1 MSMQKETMHIKAV
14 VFQMEG
20 MLIEPPAPDA
30 STIKNPTPV
39 HDTTEVIGYLRSKN
53 ICLAMFSYDS
63 FITVQKGLENMPS
76 IRISDFDVIISRE
89 QLPVDS
95 PEINVAALAAKNLKL
110 PVGHVLVVAAD
121 PLILQQARNAGAITV
136 LFDPVPHFDQAR
148 IESDFYISN
157 LAELNPIA
165 RQGIPLPPGKLP
177 NDLLREYLNQF
188 VFDDPSILINPGVG
202 EDTAAID
209 VTAEEVLVLKSDPI
223 TFATDSIGQYAV
235 LINANDIATSGA
247 IPRWLLTTLLF
258 PCGVTPYEI
267 RNVIDELK
275 MFCRQWDITLCG
287 GHTEITD
294 AVTRPVVTGMMAGT
308 VARRDLIDK
317 RNMAPG
323 DRILMTKGVAVEGTA
338 IIAREFGVRLKNLG
352 MTNSEIESSRQFLAN
367 ISVISE
373 ARLAAESKMVSAM
386 HDVTEGGLA
395 NAVEELSIAGGY
407 EIKID
412 VETIPIFT
420 ETSRVCSLLGI
431 DPLGLIGSGSLLI
444 CCRNDGCESL
454 MTSIQDAGID
464 VTCIGEVL
472 EKGQGIIAL
481 KNGQPALWPQFE
493 ADEIA
498 RLF

>member
-1 MSMQKETMHIKAV
+1 MQKEAMHVKAV

-20 MLIEPPAPDA
+20 ILIEPPAPDTL
-30 STIKNPTPV
+30 TIKSPTPA
-39 HDTTEVIGYLRSKN
+39 HDSAELIGYLHSKN
-53 ICLAMFSYDS
+53 IRLAMFSHDS
-63 FITVQKGLENMPS
+63 FTTVKKRLEKMPG
-76 IRISDFDVIISRE
+76 IRISDFDMIICRE
-89 QLPVDS
+89 QMPVDI
-95 PEINVAALAAKNLKL
+95 PEVNLAALAAKKLKL
-110 PVGHVLVVAAD
+110 PVGQVLAVITD
-121 PLILQQARNAGAITV
+121 PLILQQVRNAGAISV
-136 LFDPVPHFDQAR
+136 FLNPVPHFDQAR

-157 LAELNPIA
+157 LTELKHIA

-188 VFDDPSILINPGVG
+188 VFDDSSILINPGVG

-209 VTAEEVLVLKSDPI
+209 VVTEEVLVLKSDPI

-267 RNVIDELK
+267 RNVINELK

-317 RNMAPG
+317 RNIAPG

-352 MTNSEIESSRQFLAN
+352 MTDSEIESSRQFLAN
-367 ISVISE
+367 ISVITE
-373 ARLAAESKMVSAM
+373 ARLAAESGMVSAM

-407 EIKID
+407 QIQVD
-412 VETIPIFT
+412 LDSIPIFT
-420 ETSRVCSLLGI
+420 ETRRVCSLLRI

-444 CCRNDGCESL
+444 CCRNASCKSL
-454 MTSIQDAGID
+454 ITSIQDAGID
-464 VTCIGEVL
+464 VTCIGQVL
-472 EKGQGIIAL
+472 KKGQGVIAL
-481 KNGQPALWPQFE
+481 KKGRPAIWPQFE